1 MQGLFLH
8 PGTSPHEQA
17 LQEGLKRGVG
27 TSRGYCSI
35 LGTGKPI
42 PAWKGKEA
50 SRGGLEHLW
59 VLLTWFPPVWHVGVC
74 LSARVGVG
82 SLLCMF
88 CGAGSWLFSNSFPP
102 PSPCLSLPL
111 TFQLSGRVPPRSGDQ
126 RRVLRVTAEFTAGGL
141 GSSASVLPGEGI
153 AQPGEDGRDEK
164 NGRKVHP

>member
-1 MQGLFLH
+1 MRGLFLH
-8 PGTSPHEQA
+8 PGTSLHEQA
-17 LQEGLKRGVG
+17 LQEGLKRGDTVQV
-27 TSRGYCSI
+27 
-35 LGTGKPI
+35 LGTGKSI

-102 PSPCLSLPL
+102 PSPCLSLHSHFSCQVGCHL
-111 TFQLSGRVPPRSGDQ
+111 TPETNAVCC
-126 RRVLRVTAEFTAGGL
+126 V
-141 GSSASVLPGEGI
+141 
-153 AQPGEDGRDEK
+153 
-164 NGRKVHP
+164 